1 MKKDTSSRT
10 PTFPRKQVI
19 ERQAERTR
27 KVLQLSTETLD
38 LIRVSGALYGAPPNP
53 DSRDPRFPCE
63 S

>member
-1 MKKDTSSRT
+1 MKKDTGSK
-10 PTFPRKQVI
+10 TFPRKQVI

-38 LIRVSGALYGAPPNP
+38 LIRVSGALYGAPPDP
-53 DSRDPRFPCE
+53 DSHFWACE